1 MIRALT
7 AFAVLLLLLGCGGQK
22 PVQPAKPAQEAAA
35 KTTETTANLTTPERE
50 AEPPVQEPTE
60 PTEVKGMLKDQL
72 DPNRL
77 PDDLFITIKVKDYG
91 TMKVKFYTK
100 DAPKNVANVANL
112 AIKGYYNG
120 LTFHRIIPGFVVQGG
135 DPKGD
140 GTGGPGYTVP
150 AEIKMKHTKG
160 AMAMARTGDAYNPK
174 RESSGSQFYLCLAP
188 LPQLD
193 AGGYTVIGQLVEGME
208 VLDKL
213 GQVRTGPM
221 DRPLTPVVMEQVYVT
236 TK

>member
-1 MIRALT
+1 MRALT

-22 PVQPAKPAQEAAA
+22 PVQPAKTAPEPAA
-35 KTTETTANLTTPERE
+35 KAPETTATL
-50 AEPPVQEPTE
+50 TE
-60 PTEVKGMLKDQL
+60 PAPESSGAEQAAATEVKGMLKDQL
-72 DPNRL
+72 DANKL
-77 PDDLFITIKVKDYG
+77 PDNLFITIKVKDYG

-100 DAPKNVANVANL
+100 EAPKNVANVANL
-112 AIKGYYNG
+112 AIKGFYNG

-150 AEIKMKHTKG
+150 AEIKMQHTKG
-160 AMAMARTGDAYNPK
+160 AMAMARIGDQYNPK

-193 AGGYTVIGQLVEGME
+193 AGGYTVIGQLVEGMD
-208 VLDKL
+208 VLERL
-213 GQVRTGPM
+213 GQVKTGAM
-221 DRPLTPVVMEQVYVT
+221 DRPITPVVMEQVYVT
-236 TK
+236 TR